1 MIVPT
6 ANIAPSGINLTNC
19 ETEPIH
25 IPGYIQS
32 HGFLVAISANDF
44 VIRYCS
50 ENSSTFVNRPA
61 TDLLGKPL
69 DALLT
74 ETDLTA
80 AELVSILN
88 VGKRENAWSRMNPHR
103 FRINGNEWNLIAHQ
117 HDTLIILEW
126 ESAVAAHAH
135 FEQQLIADALSEVQ
149 SNRTLIE
156 LIQNTARR
164 VKQIIGYDRVM
175 VYRFAADWHG
185 EVIAEEKESHL
196 ESYLG
201 LHYPASDIPRQAREL
216 YKTNL
221 VRIIADVKSAPSPI
235 FSLRDGEQAEG
246 QPLDLTHS
254 VLRAVSPIHIEYLKN
269 MGVQAS
275 MSISLLY
282 RGELWGL
289 ISCHHSTPRFVDF
302 PARQAAKF
310 VSQLLSSALEF
321 RKDEEDQSL
330 LFQIQQNGQTL
341 NSQIL
346 KDWDV
351 VVGLTQHPL
360 TALHIN
366 SATGAVLAF
375 DNTFYCMGKT
385 PTESAVAG
393 ITNWLKTQEFD
404 TVFETDR
411 LPELYPPAES
421 FREVASGVLAIALSK
436 ELDEYLLWFK
446 PEQVRQVTWAG
457 NPDKPVTV
465 SENGRQHLHP
475 RKSFEAWSQTVRN
488 TSEPWRDAELAVA
501 IKLRE
506 DVLQVVARKAN
517 EVRQLNERLRVAYEE
532 LDAFSYTVS
541 HDLRT
546 PLSSIRCY
554 SEIILEEQGATMDD
568 DTRVMFQKI
577 LDSTERMRSL
587 IRHILYYSR
596 MGRTELNF
604 TKLDMPKMLDVIRD
618 EILITEK
625 NKNRNVQIEFGAMPS
640 IYGDPTMVNQVFT
653 NLISNAAKYTQ
664 RVPEA
669 VVWVEGRETSDEVT
683 YTVKDNGIGF
693 DMKHAAK
700 MFDLFKRLENAA
712 SFDGTGVGLAI
723 VKRIINRHR
732 GKIWFHSEPNRETR
746 FSVSFP
752 KEQQTP

>member
-1 MIVPT
+1 MIVSNT
-6 ANIAPSGINLTNC
+6 DTTNSGIDLTNC
-19 ETEPIH
+19 ESEPIH

-32 HGFLVAISANDF
+32 HGFLVAISADDF
-44 VIRYCS
+44 VIRYAS
-50 ENSSTFVNRPA
+50 ENAASFVNRPA
-61 TDLLGKPL
+61 ADLLGKPL
-69 DALLT
+69 EDLVS
-74 ETDLTA
+74 ETDLPA
-80 AELVSILN
+80 VDLVAILN
-88 VGKRENAWSRMNPHR
+88 VGKRENTWSRMNPHH
-103 FRINGNEWNLIAHQ
+103 FRLNGQEWNLIAHQ
-117 HDTLIILEW
+117 HDHLIILEW
-126 ESAVAAHAH
+126 EPVVSAQGNLD
-135 FEQQLIADALSEVQ
+135 QQLVAEALTEVQ
-149 SNRTLIE
+149 SNRTLTE

-175 VYRFAADWHG
+175 VYRFGSDWHG
-185 EVIAEEKESHL
+185 EVIAEEKEPHL
-196 ESYLG
+196 EPYLG

-221 VRIIADVKSAPSPI
+221 VRIIADVGSTPSPI
-235 FSLRDGEQAEG
+235 FSVNSQSENR
-246 QPLDLTHS
+246 PLDLTHS

-321 RKDEEDQSL
+321 RKNEEDQSF
-330 LFQIQQNGQTL
+330 LFQVQQNEQKL

-346 KDWDV
+346 EDWDI
-351 VVGLTQHPL
+351 VVGLTQHPVS
-360 TALHIN
+360 ALNIT
-366 SATGAVLAF
+366 SATGAVLVF
-375 DNTFYCMGKT
+375 DNKFYSMGSV
-385 PTESAVAG
+385 PSDSAVAG
-393 ITNWLKTQEFD
+393 ITNWLGTESFD

-411 LPELYPPAES
+411 LPELYPMAEA
-421 FREVASGVLAIALSK
+421 FRDVASGMLAVVLSK
-436 ELDEYLLWFK
+436 ELNEYLLWFK

-457 NPDKPVTV
+457 NPAKPVTI
-465 SENGRQHLHP
+465 SNDGKPFLHP

-488 TSEPWRDAELAVA
+488 TSEPWKDAEISVA

-506 DVLQVVARKAN
+506 DVLQVVSRKAN

-554 SEIILEEQGATMDD
+554 AEIIMEEQGGIMDD

-604 TKLDMPKMLDVIRD
+604 QPLNMAKMLDVIRD
-618 EILITEK
+618 EIMVTENK
-625 NKNRNVQIEFGAMPS
+625 KNRHLRIEYGKLPTIF
-640 IYGDPTMVNQVFT
+640 GDPTMVNQVFT
-653 NLISNAAKYTQ
+653 NLISNATKYSRLAPESVV
-664 RVPEA
+664 RVA
-669 VVWVEGRETSDEVT
+669 GRETAEEVI

-693 DMKHAAK
+693 DMKHATK

-712 SFDGTGVGLAI
+712 SFEGTGVGLAI
-723 VKRIINRHR
+723 VKRIMSRHK
-732 GKIWFHSEPNRETR
+732 GKIWFHSDPNRETT

-752 KEQQTP
+752 KENQTS

>member
-1 MIVPT
+1 MTVST
-6 ANIAPSGINLTNC
+6 SEVTVTNC

-32 HGFLVAISANDF
+32 HGYLVAITADTF
-44 VIRYCS
+44 VIRYAS
-50 ENSSTFVNRPA
+50 ENIGQLVNRPA
-61 TDLLGKPL
+61 TDLLGQPL
-69 DALLT
+69 DALLIQVN
-74 ETDLTA
+74 LS
-80 AELVSILN
+80 AEPIVAILN
-88 VGKRENAWSRMNPHR
+88 VGKRDQAWSRMNPHR
-103 FRINGNEWNLIAHQ
+103 FQINGQEWNLIIHQ
-117 HDTLIILEW
+117 HEGFIILEW
-126 ESAVAAHAH
+126 EPASPTHSNLD
-135 FEQQLIADALSEVQ
+135 QQLMAEALTEVQ
-149 SNRTLIE
+149 SNRTLTE

-175 VYRFAADWHG
+175 VYRFGSDWHG
-185 EVIAEEKESHL
+185 EVIAEEREPHL
-196 ESYLG
+196 EPYLG

-221 VRIIADVKSAPSPI
+221 VRIIADVGSVPSPI
-235 FSLRDGEQAEG
+235 FTAADRVNGH
-246 QPLDLTHS
+246 PLDLTHS

-289 ISCHHSTPRFVDF
+289 ISCHHSTPRFVDY

-321 RKDEEDQSL
+321 RKDEEDQSF
-330 LFQIQQNGQTL
+330 LFQIQQNGQRL

-346 KDWDV
+346 KDWDIV
-351 VVGLTQHPL
+351 AGLTQHPV
-360 TALHIN
+360 TALDITN
-366 SATGAVLAF
+366 ASGAVLVF
-375 DNTFYCMGKT
+375 DNKFYSMGT
-385 PTESAVAG
+385 VPDQSAVAG
-393 ITNWLKTQEFD
+393 IANWLGTEPFD
-404 TVFETDR
+404 TFFETDR
-411 LPELYPPAES
+411 LPELYPSAEA
-421 FREVASGVLAIALSK
+421 FRDVASGLLAIVLSK
-436 ELDEYLLWFK
+436 ELNEYLLWFK
-446 PEQVRQVTWAG
+446 PERIRQVSWAG

-465 SENGRQHLHP
+465 SENGDRYLHP

-488 TSEPWRDAELAVA
+488 TSAPWKDAEISVA

-506 DVLQVVARKAN
+506 DVLQVVARQAN

-554 SEIILEEQGATMDD
+554 AEIIMEEQGGTMDE

-604 TKLDMPKMLDVIRD
+604 KQLDMLKLLDVIRD
-618 EILITEK
+618 EILVTENK
-625 NKNRNVQIEFGAMPS
+625 KNRSVQIEFGNLPS

-653 NLISNAAKYTQ
+653 NLLSNAAKYTQ
-664 RVPEA
+664 RAPRA
-669 VVWVEGRETSDEVT
+669 VVRVDGRETDEEVI

-693 DMKHAAK
+693 DMNHAGK
-700 MFDLFKRLENAA
+700 MFDLFKRLDNAA
-712 SFDGTGVGLAI
+712 SFEGTGVGLAI
-723 VKRIINRHR
+723 VKRILNRHR
-732 GKIWFHSEPNRETR
+732 GKIWFHSEPNRETS

-752 KEQQTP
+752 KEQQIL

>member
-1 MIVPT
+1 MILPT
-6 ANIAPSGINLTNC
+6 ANSTNSVINLTNC
-19 ETEPIH
+19 ESEPIH

-32 HGFLVAISANDF
+32 HGFLMAVTSDDF
-44 VIRYCS
+44 VIRYVS
-50 ENSSTFVNRPA
+50 ENASQVVNRSV
-61 TDLLGKPL
+61 TDWLGKPL
-69 DALLT
+69 EAVFS
-74 ETDLTA
+74 ETDLPA
-80 AELVSILN
+80 ADLLAVLN

-103 FRINGNEWNLIAHQ
+103 FRLGNKDWNLIVHQ
-117 HDTLIILEW
+117 HDSLIILEW
-126 ESAVAAHAH
+126 EPTGSVQHNLD
-135 FEQQLIADALSEVQ
+135 QQLVAEALTEVQ
-149 SNRTLIE
+149 SNRTLSE
-156 LIQNTARR
+156 LMQNTARR

-185 EVIAEEKESHL
+185 EVVAEEKEPHL
-196 ESYLG
+196 EPYLG
-201 LHYPASDIPRQAREL
+201 LHYPASDIPRQARDL

-221 VRIIADVKSAPSPI
+221 VRIIADVGSTPSPI
-235 FSLRDGEQAEG
+235 FSVPDQSDGR
-246 QPLDLTHS
+246 PLDLTHS

-289 ISCHHSTPRFVDF
+289 ISCHHSTPKFVDF

-321 RKDEEDQSL
+321 RKDEEDQSF
-330 LFQIQQNGQTL
+330 LFQIQQNEQTL
-341 NSQIL
+341 NSQVL
-346 KDWDV
+346 KDWEIV
-351 VVGLTQHPL
+351 AGLTQHPV
-360 TALHIN
+360 TALNITR
-366 SATGAVLAF
+366 ATGAVLVF
-375 DNTFYCMGKT
+375 DNTFYLMGKV
-385 PTESAVAG
+385 PAESAIAG
-393 ITNWLKTQEFD
+393 ITSWLGTESFD

-411 LPELYPPAES
+411 LPERYPPAET
-421 FREVASGVLAIALSK
+421 FRDVASGMLAIVLSK
-436 ELDEYLLWFK
+436 ELNEYLLWFK
-446 PEQVRQVTWAG
+446 PEKIREVTWAG

-465 SENGRQHLHP
+465 SEGGQPFLHP

-488 TSEPWRDAELAVA
+488 TSEPWKDGEVSMA

-554 SEIILEEQGATMDD
+554 AEIIMEEQGGTMDD

-596 MGRTELNF
+596 MGRTEMNFQPLN
-604 TKLDMPKMLDVIRD
+604 MRKMLDVIRD
-618 EILITEK
+618 EIMVTETK
-625 NKNRNVQIEFGAMPS
+625 KNRNLRIEYGDLPS
-640 IYGDPTMVNQVFT
+640 VFGDPTMVNQVFT

-664 RVPEA
+664 RVTEA
-669 VVWVEGRETSDEVT
+669 VVRVDGRTTDGEVI

-693 DMKHAAK
+693 DMKHATK

-712 SFDGTGVGLAI
+712 SFEGTGVGLAI
-723 VKRIINRHR
+723 VKRIINRHK
-732 GKIWFHSEPNRETR
+732 GKIWFHSEPNRETM
-746 FSVSFP
+746 FFVSFP
-752 KEQQTP
+752 KENHTP

>member
-1 MIVPT
+1 MTVPT
-6 ANIAPSGINLTNC
+6 ADTIPSGIDLTNC
-19 ETEPIH
+19 ESEPIH
-25 IPGYIQS
+25 IPGYIQP
-32 HGFLVAISANDF
+32 HGYLVAITMEDF
-44 VIRYCS
+44 IVRYAS
-50 ENSSTFVNRPA
+50 ENSAAFSNRPA
-61 TDLLGKPL
+61 TDVLGKPL
-69 DALLT
+69 NEFLAN
-74 ETDLTA
+74 TDLPVANLA
-80 AELVSILN
+80 AILE
-88 VGKRENAWSRMNPHR
+88 VGKRDNAWSRMNPHR
-103 FRINGNEWNLIAHQ
+103 FRVNEKEWNLIVHQ
-117 HDTLIILEW
+117 HDGLILLEW
-126 ESAVAAHAH
+126 ESAIPTHRNLD
-135 FEQQLIADALSEVQ
+135 QQLVAEALTEVQ
-149 SNRTLIE
+149 SNRTLTE

-175 VYRFAADWHG
+175 VYRFGTDWHG
-185 EVIAEEKESHL
+185 EVIAEEKEPHL
-196 ESYLG
+196 EPYLG

-216 YKTNL
+216 YKINL
-221 VRIIADVKSAPSPI
+221 VRMIADVGSQPSPI
-235 FSLRDGEQAEG
+235 FSVADPSENR
-246 QPLDLTHS
+246 PLDLTHS

-321 RKDEEDQSL
+321 RKDEEDQSF
-330 LFQIQQNGQTL
+330 LFQIQQNEQTL

-351 VVGLTQHPL
+351 VAGLTQHPTTIL
-360 TALHIN
+360 DITG
-366 SATGAVLAF
+366 ATGAVLVF
-375 DNTFYCMGKT
+375 DNKFYSIGT
-385 PTESAVAG
+385 VPDESAVAG
-393 ITNWLKTQEFD
+393 IANWLGTESFD
-404 TVFETDR
+404 TFFETSR
-411 LPELYPPAES
+411 LPDLYPLAEN
-421 FREVASGVLAIALSK
+421 FRDVASGLLAVALSK
-436 ELDEYLLWFK
+436 ELNEYILWFK
-446 PEQVRQVTWAG
+446 PEQIRQVTWAG

-465 SENGRQHLHP
+465 SENGQMQLHP
-475 RKSFEAWSQTVRN
+475 RKSFESWSQTVRN
-488 TSEPWRDAELAVA
+488 TSEPWKDVEISVA

-554 SEIILEEQGATMDD
+554 AEIIMEEQGGTMEE

-604 TKLDMPKMLDVIRD
+604 KNLDMRKMLDVIRD
-618 EILITEK
+618 EILVTEK
-625 NKNRNVQIEFGAMPS
+625 KKNREVRIEFGDIPS

-664 RVPEA
+664 RAEKA
-669 VVWVEGRETSDEVT
+669 VVRIEGRENEEEVV
-683 YTVKDNGIGF
+683 YSVKDNGIGF
-693 DMKHAAK
+693 DMRHASK
-700 MFDLFKRLENAA
+700 MFDLFKRLDNAA
-712 SFDGTGVGLAI
+712 TFEGTGVGLAI
-723 VKRIINRHR
+723 VKRIISRHK
-732 GKIWFHSEPNRETR
+732 GKIWFHSEPNRETI
-746 FSVSFP
+746 FFVSFP
-752 KEQQTP
+752 KENQLM